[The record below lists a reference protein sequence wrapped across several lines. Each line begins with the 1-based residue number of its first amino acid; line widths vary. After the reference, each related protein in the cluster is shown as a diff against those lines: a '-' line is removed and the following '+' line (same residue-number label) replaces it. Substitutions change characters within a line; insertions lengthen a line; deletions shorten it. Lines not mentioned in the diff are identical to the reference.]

1 MTRPHVA
8 PGAVFALCVVFY
20 LAAAAAL
27 TWVATAQPWLGL
39 RLGVV
44 GQSVVVTDIA
54 QGSAV
59 SRDMIGKPL
68 LGLSADNQPTIPV
81 TPLDL
86 IEEPD
91 GIGDQE
97 TLRRFFDRQDRLHD
111 ALLSGA
117 VTLTFDQADGPESVT
132 VTAQESRRVS
142 DLPMKFWPQIFV
154 AFVGMFI
161 GTWVVCLRPH
171 EQAGW
176 WFLLSGIGLALA
188 SSSAAIYSSREL
200 ALSLTAYSVACRVNP
215 GGSLLFGIGM
225 VTLFLSYPRRIVP
238 KPVLWLPTLLIGA
251 CILLVLGPGW
261 PDNLNN
267 APDFIAII
275 MVALLLVIAAQVAA
289 NRRDPA
295 ARAMLGWLGV
305 SVAVGAGGFVLTS
318 ILPTLIGL
326 APVIEQST
334 AFLFFLIIYAGIA
347 LAVTRYRLFD
357 LANWSYGIL
366 FYGLGVALL
375 LGLDAALIYGLSLG
389 RAPAFGIALAAI
401 CMVYLPLRDK
411 VWLLLKRNR
420 EIPAEE
426 LYRRV
431 TQIAHARDPEDKQR
445 LLRKF
450 WSDIFNPLRIKDQP
464 ASTTIT
470 ALQDDGR
477 ILTLASIGNLPA
489 LSLEL
494 AGQGSRLF
502 SSRDLARADAILSL
516 LDASLSQHETYLQ
529 AVSAERLRINR
540 DMHDNIGVLLLSALH
555 TGPRERKDLL
565 IRQTLADLRELISNP
580 DQTDWDL
587 RDLLADLR
595 AEIITHF
602 EAAHITVTWQ
612 ADEITKGRISHRLAH
627 ALRAFLREGTSNILR
642 HSGATEAKVRIAL
655 ESDGLQLT
663 LSDNGSG
670 FDSSVA
676 SLGNGF
682 RNLRNRFTQLQG
694 AFSYSTGAKG
704 TTLTAFLPLFS
715 TQKEAA
721 AE

>member
-8 PGAVFALCVVFY
+8 PGAVFAFCVVLY

-44 GQSVVVTDIA
+44 GQSVIVSDVA
-54 QGSAV
+54 HGSAMD
-59 SRDMIGKPL
+59 RGLIGRPL
-68 LGLSADNQPTIPV
+68 INLSGSNQPAIPV

-91 GIGDQE
+91 GIGDQG
-97 TLRRFFDRQDRLHD
+97 TLRRFFDRQDQLYV
-111 ALLSGA
+111 ALRSGA
-117 VTLTFDQADGPESVT
+117 VILTFDQVEGPESV
-132 VTAQESRRVS
+132 RVQAHKNRPIA
-142 DLPMKFWPQIFV
+142 DLPAKFWTQIFV
-154 AFVGMFI
+154 AFVGMLI
-161 GTWVVCLRPH
+161 GAWVVCLRPH
-171 EQAGW
+171 ERAGW
-176 WFLLSGIGLALA
+176 LFLLSGIGLAFA
-188 SSSAAIYSSREL
+188 SASAAIYSSREL
-200 ALSLTAYSVACRVNP
+200 ALSLTVYSVASRANAF
-215 GGSLLFGIGM
+215 GSLLFGIGM

-238 KPVLWLPTLLIGA
+238 KPVLWLPTILIGA
-251 CILLVLGPGW
+251 CISVVLGPSW
-261 PDNLNN
+261 PDNLNR
-267 APDFIAII
+267 AQDFIAMI
-275 MVALLLVIAAQVAA
+275 MAALLLVIAAQVAA

-318 ILPTLIGL
+318 TLPSLLGL

-357 LANWSYGIL
+357 LANWSFGFL

-401 CMVYLPLRDK
+401 CMIYLPLRDK

-431 TQIAHARDPEDKQR
+431 TEIAHARGPEDRQR

-450 WSDIFNPLRIKDQP
+450 WSDIFNPLSIKDQV
-464 ASTTIT
+464 ASTTYT
-470 ALQDDGR
+470 ELRDDGR
-477 ILTLASIGNLPA
+477 ILTLASVGKLPA

-502 SSRDLARADAILSL
+502 SSRDLVRAEGILSL
-516 LDASLSQHETYLQ
+516 IDASLSQHETYLQ
-529 AVSAERLRINR
+529 AVSEERLRINR

-565 IRQTLADLRELISNP
+565 IRQTLTDLRELISNP
-580 DQTDWDL
+580 DQSDWDL
-587 RDLLADLR
+587 RELLADLR

-602 EAAHITVTWQ
+602 GAAHITITWQ
-612 ADEITKGRISHRLAH
+612 TDEINIGRISHRLAH
-627 ALRAFLREGTSNILR
+627 ALRAFLREGTSNVLR
-642 HSGATEAKVRIAL
+642 HSGATEANVQINLK
-655 ESDGLQLT
+655 SHGLQLT
-663 LSDNGSG
+663 LTDNGSG
-670 FDSSVA
+670 FDRSVA

-682 RNLRNRFTQLQG
+682 RNLRNRFAQQQG
-694 AFSYSTGAKG
+694 NFSFSTGARG
-704 TTLTAFLPLFS
+704 TILTAFLPL
-715 TQKEAA
+715 TCIPKEAA
-721 AE
+721 AK